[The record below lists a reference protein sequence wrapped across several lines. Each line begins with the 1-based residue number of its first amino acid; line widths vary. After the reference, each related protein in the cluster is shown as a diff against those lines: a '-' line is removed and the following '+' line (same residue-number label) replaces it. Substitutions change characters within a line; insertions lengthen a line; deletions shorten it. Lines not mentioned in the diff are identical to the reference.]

1 MKAKIQGSELVM
13 KQCIWEAWVASP
25 GLGSPLREVI
35 ILCVPDRGFLGTVGF
50 PGIWNLNSNHICGH
64 LMQWRLKSKR
74 HRLDA
79 VGFVITWPW
88 PQPQAPGPRAHS
100 HLTML
105 LVTKGLAAGEYADNT
120 GSLITYFWETNED
133 IGGHR
138 SLTPWQGQS
147 SHGEGSVVMI
157 VVVVV

>member
-1 MKAKIQGSELVM
+1 
-13 KQCIWEAWVASP
+13 
-25 GLGSPLREVI
+25 
-35 ILCVPDRGFLGTVGF
+35 
-50 PGIWNLNSNHICGH
+50 
-64 LMQWRLKSKR
+64 
-74 HRLDA
+74 
-79 VGFVITWPW
+79 
-88 PQPQAPGPRAHS
+88 
-100 HLTML
+100 ML